1 MNPSMN
7 IEDWFNWIGT
17 KIGEAIRFVVDL
29 LTLMF
34 ANLDDSL
41 SNFIYGVT
49 DAMGINA
56 SLFTVIVLII
66 GLACLYRGIRA
77 LLRRG
82 FIAGLLWL
90 FGALLILGWLMG

>member
-1 MNPSMN
+1 MS
-7 IEDWFNWIGT
+7 IEGVFNWIGT
-17 KIGEAIRFVVDL
+17 KIGEAIRFIIDL

-34 ANLDDSL
+34 SNLDDSL
-41 SNFIYGVT
+41 SSFIYGVT

-56 SLFTVIVLII
+56 SLFSMIVLVI
-66 GLACLYRGIRA
+66 GLVFLYRGVRA

-90 FGALLILGWLMG
+90 FGALLILGWLVG